1 MKSSQI
7 CAYPHDILIVARTID
22 SLKDMDA
29 LMEAEA
35 IKIGLVANENKTK
48 YMVMSNSETR
58 RVPRDF
64 SVNGKCFKECPA
76 LVI

>member
-1 MKSSQI
+1 MKTSQI
-7 CAYPHDILIVARTID
+7 CAYPDDILIVARSID

-48 YMVMSNSETR
+48 Y
-58 RVPRDF
+58 
-64 SVNGKCFKECPA
+64 
-76 LVI
+76 IW